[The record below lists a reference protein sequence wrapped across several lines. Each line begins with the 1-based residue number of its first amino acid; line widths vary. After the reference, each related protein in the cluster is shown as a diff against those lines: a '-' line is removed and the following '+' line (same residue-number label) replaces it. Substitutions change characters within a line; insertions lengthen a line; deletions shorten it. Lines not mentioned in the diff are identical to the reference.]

1 MIKTI
6 TLAAA
11 ALAALTMT
19 GCASEPVR
27 EDTAKEQA
35 TYTTGSNIG
44 RRDKSNVQ
52 NAQSYKKDPV
62 SDAMGEDYGKGQPI
76 KQ

>member
-1 MIKTI
+1 MRSFLR
-6 TLAAA
+6 TLRCAHI
-11 ALAALTMT
+11 ALTFL
-19 GCASEPVR
+19 
-27 EDTAKEQA
+27 TAAGVAHAQA